1 MSLALLL
8 TFIQF
13 QIVMAFT
20 PGPNNM
26 MVAASAV
33 NFGFKKTIPHMLGI
47 AFGFSFMF
55 FAAGLGFGKIFET
68 FPILYEIL
76 KIIGFIYLLYL
87 AWKIAQFKADVE
99 SEIKTDEAA
108 SQPFSF
114 LQALMFQWANP
125 KAWTVLMI
133 SITTYTSLSLS
144 TPLWLQVT
152 ILSFISFIVTLPAVC
167 TWTFFGSA
175 ISPLLQNTKLR
186 KIFNI
191 TMALLIVMSVVMA
204 NYFAGDF

>member
-13 QIVMAFT
+13 QLVMAFT

-26 MVAASAV
+26 MVAASSV

-55 FAAGLGFGKIFET
+55 IAAGLGFGKIFEI
-68 FPILYEIL
+68 FPLLYDIL

-87 AWKIAQFKADVE
+87 AWKIAQFKASAE
-99 SEIKTDEAA
+99 HNIEAEEAA
-108 SQPFSF
+108 SQPFTF
-114 LQALMFQWANP
+114 LQAMLFQWANP

-133 SITTYTSLSLS
+133 SITTYTSMTLS
-144 TPLWLQVT
+144 
-152 ILSFISFIVTLPAVC
+152 C
-167 TWTFFGSA
+167 
-175 ISPLLQNTKLR
+175 LLYTSD
-186 KIFNI
+186 
-191 TMALLIVMSVVMA
+191 AA
-204 NYFAGDF
+204 DD